1 MAFPVDIL
9 TNVDHETLELTAEE
23 YMSQLPYRNTEYF
36 SLSDSKQ
43 IEVGLCNVSFVPL
56 FGTDTEKKL
65 LALFSPDDSNTIVGL
80 YLLDRWWG
88 VEDVLK
94 TADLS
99 RTGLI
104 KVSTLG
110 ERIVLYVLNRIVLRN
125 EKSGEDVFFLCH
137 CEREAAKILWKDGEA
152 IGFYS
157 FKPKGSLCRNFV
169 TQCYQLPV
177 MDTIFVRKCHRGQGH
192 AIKILEDFV
201 GSFRNEYIG
210 LKFPLSEAIYKVCEK
225 YFSRYPADKELLW
238 EVEKIGSPFQR
249 TLIANRL
256 QKLKLKEKDQVVSK
270 LNFDEGDATAP
281 MEIEI
286 TKIQETT
293 EYTVEIVE
301 ETIIDITN
309 VDDIPVTRRGRG
321 SNLKRRAIRENSEER
336 LSENMIR
343 VEDIEA
349 GVESSVKVAAVEN
362 LNTFSVKESETV
374 LRSSV
379 DTVTATVTNFAEFR
393 GSQKEETSEIENDI
407 VTATSEGSP
416 VTHLATAEEIKN
428 QRGSKEECEMVIKEY
443 TIDIQGAT
451 IGSIDQSQLQS
462 VVDVEIVKMSTGT
475 EEEKNENLGKNKEV
489 EEDEPVC
496 EAEMEEIKQMPDEPK
511 EEKTASEVAEQS
523 ETCAKSTEKVQTH
536 WDMEITENKER
547 AEDEVMAESEKDLI
561 EENRDDNTGQE
572 KSEPKDEDT
581 VLQQSVEVKDQI
593 EMEEDS
599 VREVLTTEE
608 VLCDQPKQNEVPEPN
623 QTMTNKDTLIE
634 KASKHTLGPDEA
646 EQVFNKRTSG
656 LTPSRK
662 SKRLSHQPAE
672 KDLATTKSVKTGQ
685 QRSKHHSKVMMQYED
700 IEQST
705 DEPEH
710 DVSEVMEKIQE
721 AQIENKAEAES
732 EVEEYKEKDMLTVE
746 TVSTMDVEIT
756 QVEETVFPEVS
767 ELVERKETDQEEAP
781 LQSSVEPPEI
791 QESKTTPEEDEETVE
806 NSTVMLTL
814 SEAKVVLVDL
824 HECSPKEAGD
834 NHGEIGIPEQEEMKL
849 TMSSELQ
856 ATEENMRKEEQDATL
871 HTKPMEEPACT
882 TTTEGYVVAADA
894 NRTPEQS
901 TAYKDQEYA
910 SESETTEAVLLSQ
923 VEEPEKTDTE
933 QDKEDKQD
941 LYEADKFPK
950 QGKQIQKKG
959 STDIPS
965 RSTRLKDQPVDPGV
979 TVRCLRSTLKP
990 VKITPVRRSTHSKA
1004 VIQQVERVEPQVDA
1018 KLRTDENPERDELIV
1033 EDVSP
1038 EENEMANTNA
1048 DETASV
1054 ECGSSEL
1061 LRAAEID
1068 YKEKEPQ
1075 ITKVTEEIP
1084 LIETEAKEDV
1094 LESRV
1099 EDIKNI
1105 ENKEANLAGRLYS
1118 DIEMSSLAQEV
1129 HVQEEEVPI
1138 STERHLRRRT
1148 IRVQTP
1154 LTRKSRC
1161 VQKQKAEADAEHQE
1175 RHTVV
1180 SMNKTDTI
1188 LMTKEREDEMGQD
1201 VNKMENKEEHFAEL
1215 EPVEEPNMSRNGYEK
1230 TSAITEETVDGCIPI
1245 ITTEASLE
1253 SLDEI
1258 VNTNTEETA
1267 VPESSGLPLSVEI
1280 DDQEKK
1286 IQIVDGPE
1294 EKVSFVEP
1302 GKEVENDDGTPAIK
1316 LQKATVVLVDL
1327 SKLSQNT
1334 EGEGE
1339 ASGRVTHF
1347 QTEEKLDLYEPDT
1360 SEQELSNLALEEE
1373 EQQEEV
1379 QTQEDTEK
1387 TPEEEKMEE
1396 ENTVEE
1402 QNKLDKQVMTFEEQ
1416 KPTEDLA
1423 TMPAEGS
1430 PVESNKIENKQNE
1443 DEGVSGLAQENAVQE
1458 NLEEE
1463 APVSTQ
1469 RSLRR
1474 RTKRVQSPPRR
1485 KSRRIQ
1491 KQGADVS
1498 EDKTEIVLITEKEA
1512 DEVDQGVEIVD
1523 QEKAPQTSIV
1533 DATETVIPLV
1543 EAEPEDNV
1551 VEQGVEEINKL
1562 ENKEANL
1569 AVTRDTGEE
1578 TSEVG
1583 EEATLEQ
1590 QQNEPLVKNDKET
1603 AETSMEFA
1611 PVVGKEQTYIVGG
1624 TPIQIE
1630 KEVSRVSLV
1639 EAEPDEEV
1647 EKDDGTPVIQLQK
1660 ATVVLVDLNKL
1671 SQNTEGESDT
1681 PEVLT
1686 HSQTEE
1692 KLEQDKPHN
1701 SEYQLCN
1708 LTSEEEEQL
1717 EQLQKEEDTEKTPEK
1732 DKMEDDNTV
1741 EEQNE
1746 PNKQDMTFEEQKPTE
1761 DLEEQNDL
1769 KVTEIVEVY
1778 SAVDEDVEEAVHSG
1792 QHPEKTTTMADE
1804 TNIIHEAVKDQNI
1817 TLKEKPTDSDIE
1829 ISVLAQEAP
1838 ETDQEVLEEEASV
1851 STERSLRRRT
1861 IQIQSPPRR
1870 KSRRIQKQGAEAFED
1885 KTRNIPIRGKVVDEM
1900 QETLKKSTVEATEV
1914 IPFVEAEPEDNIAE
1928 KGVEEIN
1935 KMENKETN
1943 LAVTRDTDKET
1954 SEVGEEVNLE
1964 QQQNEPLVK
1973 NDKETTE
1980 TEKSMEIGPVVGKE
1994 QIFIVGGTTI
2004 QIEKEV
2010 SRVSLA
2016 EAELD
2021 EEVEKDDGTPVIQL
2035 QIDPVVSKEHTYV
2048 VGGTTIQIE
2057 EKFSQGESTETDQS
2071 DNERITRRSLRI
2083 SAKSVTA
2090 TQKTRTSTRLH
2101 KVELDP
2107 VKETNMSRN
2116 EHEETSATTEE
2127 TVNVCVPI
2135 ITVESNL
2142 ESLDEIANT
2151 NVEETTAVEPE
2162 TSELLMG
2169 EEINDKEEPSQ
2180 IVEEVPPK
2188 ETEPDE
2194 EVEKDDGTPVILQT
2208 DTLLL
2213 VDLNK
2218 LSQNTEQQ
2226 TDTPE
2231 VLTPFH
2237 TEEQLEMYEPD
2248 KSEYQLCN
2256 LISEEDKQDMTVEG
2270 QKPTD
2275 DLLGQ
2280 IVEEYKMVIGEDVEE
2295 SVTSGEHPKA
2305 TTIEDKTNIIQETEN
2320 NQDISLKEKQMDSD
2334 LEMRSLAQEAPE
2346 TVQEVLEEEASVNT
2360 ERSLRR
2366 RTVKIQS
2373 SPIKK
2378 SRRAQRQEAEV
2389 FEDKTVTVQLTG
2401 KGDEEVHKEGT
2412 EIDQEETLQKT
2423 TVEATENIV
2432 SLIEGEP
2439 DENVIEK
2446 GFEEINNM
2454 ENKETNLGNEAT
2466 REMERDKVNLEQQE
2480 NELSVENEKET
2491 AETEK
2496 PMGMDEVSVVN
2507 KEKTYILEETPIQT
2521 EEEILQVESS
2531 ETNENKSERTTRRS
2545 LRISSQSVTST
2556 QKTRKSARLNKAE
2569 LEPVKE
2575 AKMSRNEE
2583 TSSMTAKTVNVC
2595 VPVTIETNVENLDED
2610 RDVSKREETTS
2621 DEQDIG
2627 ISNDKGRV
2635 DEALPEIS
2643 TDVEEEETMTLIKIT
2658 ENEILLEMDKTQKD
2672 VEGGVQ
2678 EEEKA
2683 EPSLENTEQE
2693 QEEVVS
2699 LGENVG
2705 ETDLTNEFKTT
2716 AVEEKVVLENSEQEA
2731 AFITRS
2737 LRYRTV
2743 TVQST
2748 PRSKSK
2754 HLHRQELE
2762 SERETD
2768 HLNVPTGKENEAL
2781 LAEDSTAEFE
2791 NLETKEGEGV
2801 IETNTDGK
2809 SENSETKDDTKEKG
2823 NEILFEIM
2831 ESNSGSQVNTEQN
2844 KAQEENFEREDMPML
2859 NEQEEEE
2866 VSSVQKEAK
2875 PLQERENAGAAEGV
2889 QGRSAD
2895 LEGKAVEM
2903 RSLRKRMT
2911 VETAAPR
2918 KSKRLRKQEH
2928 DDDSEQVKEAVMG
2941 QTDSVEVTF
2950 TEDSVELRSDATA
2963 AVFEGSLLGEE
2974 TLQKIQKNAQGTKSD
2989 GECNVHKDTEPGA
3002 GESQEEQKQSR
3013 LNKTQTDEDKEE
3025 VMTDEIIEEV
3035 IEQHVDLESSTNE
3048 GITLAL
3054 EVEETSDQ
3062 EENKADEQS
3071 MVMEAPKE
3079 ISPSAEKYEK
3089 GEENISDDDEK
3100 GLAIGKHVVQSSSTT
3115 ASTRRKS
3122 MRLQMH
3128 ESKKKDDES
3137 DSESEVEQKA
3147 KQRHQ
3152 RKRKAITDSTSARR
3166 SKHHVR
3172 ARIV

>member
-1 MAFPVDIL
+1 MAYPVDIL
-9 TNVDHETLELTAEE
+9 TNVDYETLELTAEE

-43 IEVGLCNVSFVPL
+43 IEIGLCNVSFVPL
-56 FGTDTEKKL
+56 YGADTEKKL
-65 LALFSPDDSNTIVGL
+65 LALFSPDNSNTVVGL
-80 YLLDRWWG
+80 YLLDRWWR

-94 TADLS
+94 TAEPS
-99 RTGLI
+99 RTGLN

-125 EKSGEDVFFLCH
+125 EKSSEDVFFLCH
-137 CEREAAKILWKDGEA
+137 CEHEAAKILWKDGEA

-157 FKPKGSLCRNFV
+157 FKPKGSLCRNFL
-169 TQCYQLPV
+169 TQCYLLPV
-177 MDTIFVRKCHRGQGH
+177 MDTVFVRKCHRGQGH

-210 LKFPLSEAIYKVCEK
+210 LKFPLSEAMYKVCEK
-225 YFSRYPADKELLW
+225 YFSIYPEDKELLW

-270 LNFDEGDATAP
+270 LDFDEDDATAP

-286 TKIQETT
+286 TRIQETT
-293 EYTVEIVE
+293 EHTMEIVE
-301 ETIIDITN
+301 ETIIDITKE

-336 LSENMIR
+336 LSENIIR
-343 VEDIEA
+343 VEEIEA
-349 GVESSVKVAAVEN
+349 GVESSVEVAAVEN

-393 GSQKEETSEIENDI
+393 GSQKEEMHDIEKDI

-416 VTHLATAEEIKN
+416 VTHLTTAGEIKN
-428 QRGSKEECEMVIKEY
+428 QRSSKEECEMVIKEY

-451 IGSIDQSQLQS
+451 IGSIEQNQLQS

-489 EEDEPVC
+489 EEDDSVC
-496 EAEMEEIKQMPDEPK
+496 EAEMEEIKQMPDKPR
-511 EEKTASEVAEQS
+511 EEKTVSETEVPEQS
-523 ETCAKSTEKVQTH
+523 ETHAKSTEKVQAH

-572 KSEPKDEDT
+572 KTKSKDEDT
-581 VLQQSVEVKDQI
+581 VLQSVVVEDQI
-593 EMEEDS
+593 EMEADS

-608 VLCDQPKQNEVPEPN
+608 VLCDQPKQNEAETEVSEPN
-623 QTMTNKDTLIE
+623 QTMSNKDTLIE
-634 KASKHTLGPDEA
+634 KASKHKLGPDEA
-646 EQVFNKRTSG
+646 KQVFNKSRLPQKRSSG
-656 LTPSRK
+656 LTPSRR
-662 SKRLSHQPAE
+662 SKRLRHEPAE
-672 KDLATTKSVKTGQ
+672 KDLTTTKSVKTGQ
-685 QRSKHHSKVMMQYED
+685 QGSKHHSKVMMQDED

-705 DEPEH
+705 DEP
-710 DVSEVMEKIQE
+710 K
-721 AQIENKAEAES
+721 AES
-732 EVEEYKEKDMLTVE
+732 EVEEYKEKDMPTVE
-746 TVSTMDVEIT
+746 TVSSMDVEIT

-767 ELVERKETDQEEAP
+767 KLVERKETDPEKAP
-781 LQSSVEPPEI
+781 LQSSLEPPEI
-791 QESKTTPEEDEETVE
+791 QESKTTPEEDDETVE

-824 HECSPKEAGD
+824 HELSSKEAGD
-834 NHGEIGIPEQEEMKL
+834 NHGEISVPEQEEMKL

-856 ATEENMRKEEQDATL
+856 ATEENMRKEEQDGTL
-871 HTKPMEEPACT
+871 DTKPMEEPACT

-894 NRTPEQS
+894 NRTPDQS
-901 TAYKDQEYA
+901 AAYKDQENEP
-910 SESETTEAVLLSQ
+910 ESETTEVVLLSQ
-923 VEEPEKTDTE
+923 VEKPEKTDTE

-941 LYEADKFPK
+941 LYEADNFPK
-950 QGKQIQKKG
+950 QGKQTQKKG
-959 STDIPS
+959 SIDIPS
-965 RSTRLKDQPVDPGV
+965 RSTRLKDQSVDPGQ

-990 VKITPVRRSTHSKA
+990 VKITPVRRSARSKA
-1004 VIQQVERVEPQVDA
+1004 VIQQMESVEPQVDA
-1018 KLRTDENPERDELIV
+1018 KLRTDDNPERDELIA

-1048 DETASV
+1048 EEIASV

-1068 YKEKEPQ
+1068 DKEKEPQ

-1094 LESRV
+1094 LENRV

-1105 ENKEANLAGRLYS
+1105 ENKEANLAGQLDS

-1129 HVQEEEVPI
+1129 YVQEEEVPI

-1161 VQKQKAEADAEHQE
+1161 IKKQKAEADVEHQE
-1175 RHTVV
+1175 RHTVM
-1180 SMNKTDTI
+1180 SKNKTDTI
-1188 LMTKEREDEMGQD
+1188 LMTKEREDEMDQD

-1215 EPVEEPNMSRNGYEK
+1215 EPVEEQNISRNEYEK
-1230 TSAITEETVDGCIPI
+1230 TSAITEETVDACIPI
-1245 ITTEASLE
+1245 FTTEASLE

-1267 VPESSGLPLSVEI
+1267 VPESPGLPLGVEI
-1280 DDQEKK
+1280 HDQEKRF
-1286 IQIVDGPE
+1286 QIVDGPE
-1294 EKVSFVEP
+1294 EKVSLVEP
-1302 GKEVENDDGTPAIK
+1302 GKEVENGDGTPVIK
-1316 LQKATVVLVDL
+1316 LQRATVVLVDL

-1334 EGEGE
+1334 EGEVE
-1339 ASGRVTHF
+1339 ASEDLTHF
-1347 QTEEKLDLYEPDT
+1347 QMEEKLELYELDK
-1360 SEQELSNLALEEE
+1360 SEQEPSNLTLEEE
-1373 EQQEEV
+1373 EQEEV
-1379 QTQEDTEK
+1379 QTQEETEK

-1402 QNKLDKQVMTFEEQ
+1402 QNKLDKQDMTFEEQ

-1430 PVESNKIENKQNE
+1430 LVESNKIENKHNE

-1474 RTKRVQSPPRR
+1474 RTKRVPSPPRR
-1485 KSRRIQ
+1485 KSTRIQ

-1498 EDKTEIVLITEKEA
+1498 EDKTEIFLITEKEA
-1512 DEVDQGVEIVD
+1512 DEMDQGVEIVD
-1523 QEKAPQTSIV
+1523 KEKVPQTSIDQTSV
-1533 DATETVIPLV
+1533 DATEEVIPLV

-1551 VEQGVEEINKL
+1551 IEKGVDEINK
-1562 ENKEANL
+1562 
-1569 AVTRDTGEE
+1569 
-1578 TSEVG
+1578 
-1583 EEATLEQ
+1583 
-1590 QQNEPLVKNDKET
+1590 
-1603 AETSMEFA
+1603 
-1611 PVVGKEQTYIVGG
+1611 
-1624 TPIQIE
+1624 IE
-1630 KEVSRVSLV
+1630 
-1639 EAEPDEEV
+1639 D
-1647 EKDDGTPVIQLQK
+1647 
-1660 ATVVLVDLNKL
+1660 
-1671 SQNTEGESDT
+1671 
-1681 PEVLT
+1681 
-1686 HSQTEE
+1686 
-1692 KLEQDKPHN
+1692 
-1701 SEYQLCN
+1701 
-1708 LTSEEEEQL
+1708 
-1717 EQLQKEEDTEKTPEK
+1717 
-1732 DKMEDDNTV
+1732 
-1741 EEQNE
+1741 
-1746 PNKQDMTFEEQKPTE
+1746 
-1761 DLEEQNDL
+1761 
-1769 KVTEIVEVY
+1769 
-1778 SAVDEDVEEAVHSG
+1778 
-1792 QHPEKTTTMADE
+1792 
-1804 TNIIHEAVKDQNI
+1804 
-1817 TLKEKPTDSDIE
+1817 
-1829 ISVLAQEAP
+1829 
-1838 ETDQEVLEEEASV
+1838 
-1851 STERSLRRRT
+1851 
-1861 IQIQSPPRR
+1861 
-1870 KSRRIQKQGAEAFED
+1870 
-1885 KTRNIPIRGKVVDEM
+1885 
-1900 QETLKKSTVEATEV
+1900 
-1914 IPFVEAEPEDNIAE
+1914 
-1928 KGVEEIN
+1928 
-1935 KMENKETN
+1935 KETN
-1943 LAVTRDTDKET
+1943 LAVTKDSDEKTP
-1954 SEVGEEVNLE
+1954 EVEEEANLE
-1964 QQQNEPLVK
+1964 QQPLVK

-1980 TEKSMEIGPVVGKE
+1980 TEKSMEIDPVVGKE
-1994 QIFIVGGTTI
+1994 QTFIVGGTTI

-2010 SRVSLA
+2010 SRVSLV

-2035 QIDPVVSKEHTYV
+2035 QIDPVVSKEQTYV
-2048 VGGTTIQIE
+2048 VGGTTIEIE
-2057 EKFSQGESTETDQS
+2057 ETFSQVESTETEQS
-2071 DNERITRRSLRI
+2071 DNERITKRSLRL

-2090 TQKTRTSTRLH
+2090 TQKTRKSTRLH

-2116 EHEETSATTEE
+2116 EHQETSTTMEE
-2127 TVNVCVPI
+2127 TVNVCMPI

-2142 ESLDEIANT
+2142 DSLDEIANT

-2162 TSELLMG
+2162 TSELLTS
-2169 EEINDKEEPSQ
+2169 EEINDKEEPSK

-2188 ETEPDE
+2188 EAAPDE
-2194 EVEKDDGTPVILQT
+2194 EVKDDGTPVMLQK

-2218 LSQNTEQQ
+2218 LSQTTEEQ
-2226 TDTPE
+2226 TDTQD
-2231 VLTPFH
+2231 VLTHFH
-2237 TEEQLEMYEPD
+2237 TEEQLELYEPD
-2248 KSEYQLCN
+2248 KNDYQLCN
-2256 LISEEDKQDMTVEG
+2256 LISEEDQQDMTVEG

-2275 DLLGQ
+2275 DLVGQ
-2280 IVEEYKMVIGEDVEE
+2280 NDLKERENEEECKMVIVEDVEE
-2295 SVTSGEHPKA
+2295 SVKSGEHPKA
-2305 TTIEDKTNIIQETEN
+2305 TTVEGNTNIIQETE
-2320 NQDISLKEKQMDSD
+2320 NQDISLKEKQMNSD
-2334 LEMRSLAQEAPE
+2334 LEMRSLGQEAPKA
-2346 TVQEVLEEEASVNT
+2346 VQEVLEEEASVST
-2360 ERSLRR
+2360 ERNLRH

-2373 SPIKK
+2373 PPIKK
-2378 SRRAQRQEAEV
+2378 SRRAQRKEPEV

-2401 KGDEEVHKEGT
+2401 KGDEEVHKEGA

-2432 SLIEGEP
+2432 SLIERET
-2439 DENVIEK
+2439 DENVIKK
-2446 GFEEINNM
+2446 GFEIINNM
-2454 ENKETNLGNEAT
+2454 ENKEANLGNEAT
-2466 REMERDKVNLEQQE
+2466 HEMERDKVNLEQQE

-2491 AETEK
+2491 AETGK
-2496 PMGMDEVSVVN
+2496 PMGMDEGSVVN
-2507 KEKTYILEETPIQT
+2507 KEQTYVLEETPIQA
-2521 EEEILQVESS
+2521 EKEILQVESS
-2531 ETNENKSERTTRRS
+2531 ETNKNKSERTTRRS
-2545 LRISSQSVTST
+2545 PVISSQSVPST
-2556 QKTRKSARLNKAE
+2556 QKTRKSARLNKSE
-2569 LEPVKE
+2569 LEPIKDAE
-2575 AKMSRNEE
+2575 MSRNEE

-2595 VPVTIETNVENLDED
+2595 LPVTVETNVEYLDGDRED
-2610 RDVSKREETTS
+2610 RDVSKRVETTS
-2621 DEQDIG
+2621 DEQDQD
-2627 ISNDKGRV
+2627 ISNEKGRV
-2635 DEALPEIS
+2635 DEAEIS
-2643 TDVEEEETMTLIKIT
+2643 TDVEDENLTLIEIT
-2658 ENEILLEMDKTQKD
+2658 ENDIWLEMDKMQKD
-2672 VEGGVQ
+2672 VKRGVQ

-2683 EPSLENTEQE
+2683 EPSQENTEQE
-2693 QEEVVS
+2693 KEEAVS

-2705 ETDLTNEFKTT
+2705 ETDLTNVFKTT
-2716 AVEEKVVLENSEQEA
+2716 AVEEMVAFENSDQEA

-2754 HLHRQELE
+2754 RFHRQELE
-2762 SERETD
+2762 SERQTD
-2768 HLNVPTGKENEAL
+2768 HLNAPIGKENEAL
-2781 LAEDSTAEFE
+2781 IAEDSTAEFE
-2791 NLETKEGEGV
+2791 N
-2801 IETNTDGK
+2801 
-2809 SENSETKDDTKEKG
+2809 
-2823 NEILFEIM
+2823 LFEIM

-2844 KAQEENFEREDMPML
+2844 KTQEENLEREDMSML

-2875 PLQERENAGAAEGV
+2875 PLQERENEGAAEGV
-2889 QGRSAD
+2889 QGSSAD
-2895 LEGKAVEM
+2895 LEETTVER
-2903 RSLRKRMT
+2903 RSLRKRTT
-2911 VETAAPR
+2911 VETAASR
-2918 KSKRLRKQEH
+2918 KSKRLHKQEH

-2963 AVFEGSLLGEE
+2963 AVFEGNNLGEE
-2974 TLQKIQKNAQGTKSD
+2974 ILQKIQKNGTKSD

-3048 GITLAL
+3048 GFTLAL
-3054 EVEETSDQ
+3054 EVEGTSDQ

-3071 MVMEAPKE
+3071 GVGMEAQKE
-3079 ISPSAEKYEK
+3079 ISPSAQKCEK
-3089 GEENISDDDEK
+3089 GEENISEDDEK
-3100 GLAIGKHVVQSSSTT
+3100 GLAIGKHVLQSSSTT
-3115 ASTRRKS
+3115 ASPKRKS

-3128 ESKKKDDES
+3128 ESKKKEDES
-3137 DSESEVEQKA
+3137 DSESEVQQSSN
-3147 KQRHQ
+3147 QRDQ
-3152 RKRKAITDSTSARR
+3152 RKRKAITDSASARR
-3166 SKHHVR
+3166 SKRHVR